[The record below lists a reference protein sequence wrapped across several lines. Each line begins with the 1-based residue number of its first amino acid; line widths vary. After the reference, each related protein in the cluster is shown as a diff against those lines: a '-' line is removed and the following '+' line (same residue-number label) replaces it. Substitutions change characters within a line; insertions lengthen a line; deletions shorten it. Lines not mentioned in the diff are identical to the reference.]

1 MLIFPTI
8 QDIPVDEEDDEIEAW
23 MIIVAIIVAILIII
37 PIGLLLYFV
46 SYISTVYLFTGS

>member
-23 MIIVAIIVAILIII
+23 MIIVAIIVAMLIII
-37 PIGLLLYFV
+37 AIGLLLYFV
-46 SYISTVYLFTGS
+46 SYINTV